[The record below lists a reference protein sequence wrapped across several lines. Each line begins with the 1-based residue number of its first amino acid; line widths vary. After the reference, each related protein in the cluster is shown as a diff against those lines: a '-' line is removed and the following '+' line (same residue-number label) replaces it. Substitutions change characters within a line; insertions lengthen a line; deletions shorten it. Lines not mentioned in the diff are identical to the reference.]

1 MKAEQHFQKALRF
14 EKTQSGLEPATDWE
28 SIIELGYM
36 AAHHFLIAGA
46 DWRSGTHPS
55 THAHGLNP
63 KLLRDLN
70 ASAEVQK
77 AWSDFDVL
85 RSGNVYGGRTNGA
98 GSAQARLCLKII
110 KEWAE
115 AAHP

>member
-1 MKAEQHFQKALRF
+1 MKAEQLLQKALRF
-14 EKTQSGLEPATDWE
+14 ETTQSGLEPATDWE
-28 SIIELGYM
+28 SIIEICYL
-36 AAHHFLIAGA
+36 AAHHFLIAGV

-55 THAHGLNP
+55 THAHNANP
-63 KLLRDLN
+63 KLLRDL
-70 ASAEVQK
+70 SAPSEVQK

-85 RSGNVYGGRTNGA
+85 RSGNVYGGRTNGV
-98 GSAQARLCLKII
+98 GSSQARLCLKII